1 MGRASVNAKYQIQ
14 NKMIALR
21 INVGKK
27 IENNKISKV
36 ADFWR
41 WYQLNFLKHEGNQM
55 MWKAC
60 KI

>member
-27 IENNKISKV
+27 IENKKISKV
-36 ADFWR
+36 ADF
-41 WYQLNFLKHEGNQM
+41 
-55 MWKAC
+55 
-60 KI
+60 